1 MSVSNLSIRCM
12 SRITILGTAVLLLI
26 ACSFSRGR
34 TSSAANTSSGEHA
47 ASEASWTLRDDGLP
61 KPCSLLTQAEVE
73 TALGKGAIM
82 ISEFNARIGKQQ
94 CLLRRAG
101 ADATEQF
108 TIIVLPAEHWKEVK
122 EEFLQAGMKDAP
134 GLGDDAFGSCRAPS
148 RATGPV
154 SLCRYDVRKGS
165 KYVQVFTWQEFTQH
179 NIAANDKVARYLAE
193 RAASR
198 L

>member
-1 MSVSNLSIRCM
+1 MKFSSLSIRCM
-12 SRITILGTAVLLLI
+12 SPRTILGGAVLFLT

-34 TSSAANTSSGEHA
+34 TSSAANTSSEEVA
-47 ASEASWTLRDDGLP
+47 VSKTSWAPRDDGLS
-61 KPCSLLTQAEVE
+61 KPCSLVTQAEVE
-73 TALGKGAIM
+73 TALGKGATM
-82 ISEFNARIGKQQ
+82 TSDGTQK

-108 TIIVLPAEHWKEVK
+108 TIVVLAAEHWKEVK
-122 EEFLQAGMKDAP
+122 ENFLQAGMKDVP
-134 GLGDDAFGSCRAPS
+134 GLGDDAFGTCRAPS

-154 SLCRYDVRKGS
+154 SLCVYNVRKGS
-165 KYVQVFTWQEFTQH
+165 KYVQVFTWQDFTQH
-179 NIAANDKVARYLAE
+179 NIPANDKVTRYLAE